1 MFPAAGIEVKM
12 YSTVMTAMLDGIHA
26 KPVRVEVDIS
36 PGLPVF
42 EMVGYLSSEV
52 REAKERVRTA
62 LHNCGM
68 VLPAKRITINLSPA
82 NIRKSGTGYDL
93 PIAVA
98 LMAAMGLFDPG
109 CCRNTIFL
117 GELNLSGGLLPVKG
131 VLPVVSDGME
141 NGIKT
146 YVIPEEN
153 TGEAGLVEGA
163 GIYGFSELSE
173 VIAFLKGEKNKAC
186 APPAKFPGKEQKKVD
201 FSEINGQHFLKRAAE
216 ISASGMHHMLIV
228 GPPGAGKTMISE
240 RIATILPPLTR
251 SEKLELFKIYSVC
264 GLLSDSGKLPDE
276 RPFRS
281 PHHTISPAG
290 LAGGG
295 PDLRPGEISLAHHGV
310 LFLDELPE
318 FAKST
323 LEILR
328 QPLEERQIHLTR
340 VKGSVTYPSDFLLLA
355 SMNPCNCGYYPDMQR
370 CRCTPAS
377 VRRYLGHLSQPLIDR
392 MDICVRVENITY
404 EELSETGG
412 GESSQSIRNRVCAC
426 HEIQQKRFANEAFK
440 HNSGIPSARIGEYCR
455 LGDRERKYMESVYRK
470 FSLTARTYHKLLR
483 VARTIA
489 DLEEAEN
496 IRLKDLAEAVCYRG
510 IDEKFWGGLQ

>member
-1 MFPAAGIEVKM
+1 M

-26 KPVRVEVDIS
+26 KLVRVEVDIS
-36 PGLPVF
+36 AGMPAF
-42 EMVGYLSSEV
+42 EMVGYLTSEV

-82 NIRKSGTGYDL
+82 NIKKSGTGFDL

-98 LMAAMGLFDPG
+98 LMAAMGVADLKR
-109 CCRNTIFL
+109 CQKILFL
-117 GELNLSGGLLPVKG
+117 GELNLSGGILPVRG

-153 TGEAGLVEGA
+153 KKEAGLVKGA
-163 GIYGFSELSE
+163 EIYGFSQLYE
-173 VIAFLKGEKNKAC
+173 VISFLKGEKIKAQETSPNSPIK
-186 APPAKFPGKEQKKVD
+186 APEKVD
-201 FSEINGQHFLKRAAE
+201 FSEVNGQTFLKRAAE
-216 ISASGMHHMLIV
+216 VAASGMHHMLII

-240 RIATILPPLTR
+240 RMATILPPLTER
-251 SEKLELFKIYSVC
+251 EKLELSKIYSIC
-264 GLLSDSGKLPDE
+264 GLLSDAGELLSQ

-290 LAGGG
+290 LSGGG
-295 PDLRPGEISLAHHGV
+295 TDLKPGEISLAHNGV

-328 QPLEERQIHLTR
+328 QPLEERQIHLSR
-340 VKGSVTYPSDFLLLA
+340 VRGSVTYPSDFLLLA

-377 VRRYLGHLSQPLIDR
+377 IKRYLGHLSQPLVDR
-392 MDICVRVENITY
+392 MDICVRVEGITY
-404 EELSETGG
+404 EELTGSG
-412 GESSQSIRNRVCAC
+412 DSESSESIRTRVCAC
-426 HEIQQKRFANEAFK
+426 HEIQLKRYRNENFC
-440 HNSGIPSARIGEYCR
+440 HNSRIPSALLKEYCK
-455 LGDRERKYMESVYRK
+455 LGNKEQQYMEKMYK
-470 FSLTARTYHKLLR
+470 KLSLTARTYHKLLR

-489 DLEEAEN
+489 DLGQSDN
-496 IRLKDLAEAVCYRG
+496 IRLKDLNEAVCYRG
-510 IDEKFWGGLQ
+510 TDENFWGGAL